1 MVTLPLDGI
10 RIIDC
15 GHVFAVPYAC
25 GLMADLGAEVIKIE
39 GPGRLDI
46 TRDGPFSGVHAD
58 NRPGLDPW
66 NRTANFNLINRGKKS
81 LVLDLGR
88 AEGREVLKDL
98 IRVSDVFTESFTP
111 RVMRN
116 WGLEYPDM
124 KKLKPDIIM
133 VSNTGYGRGPGP
145 YSQYPAQATTQEATH
160 GLAHVTGYRGDIP
173 SKAGQSFVDFLASW
187 ACLMGIALGL
197 RYRQRFG
204 KGLWLDV
211 GMYQL
216 GCYTISEYVLD
227 WLANHRLGE
236 RLGNR
241 HPWLAPQGCYPCAG
255 DDQWCVISVRD
266 DEEWAALCRLIG
278 SPDLARDARFAT
290 NRDRIAHHDE
300 IDAIIRAWTR
310 LFSKF
315 EVMERLQGVGVRAG
329 AVFDARDVN
338 MNTHYRSRGFLE
350 VVQFPPQ
357 RRMGKRVIMGR
368 PWRLSK
374 TPLAVKG
381 PGPALGEHNR
391 EVLQG
396 VLGYS
401 DRQYAELEREGIIA
415 DCPTKPR
422 PPAWME
428 MDERVKEGRL
438 AYHDPEF
445 KERLGI
451 QDDEEGPSG
460 PTTEDQATRLPREEW
475 PGSTPQSGEPERAAA
490 GGSGA
495 R

>member
-1 MVTLPLDGI
+1 MARLPLEGI

-46 TRDGPFSGVHAD
+46 TRDGPFAGVHAD
-58 NRPGLDPW
+58 NQPGADPW

-88 AEGREVLKDL
+88 AEGREVLRDL

-133 VSNTGYGRGPGP
+133 VSNTGYGRGAGP

-160 GLAHVTGYRGDIP
+160 GLAHVTGYRGDLP
-173 SKAGQSFVDFLASW
+173 SKAGQSYVDFLASW
-187 ACLMGIALGL
+187 ACLMGIALAL
-197 RYRQRFG
+197 RYRNRFG
-204 KGLWLDV
+204 KGLWLDI

-216 GCYTISEYVLD
+216 GCYTISEYILD
-227 WLANHRLGE
+227 WVANNRLGE
-236 RLGNR
+236 RRGNR
-241 HPWLAPQGCYPCAG
+241 HPWYAPQGCYPCAG
-255 DDQWCVISVRD
+255 DDQWCVVSVRD
-266 DEEWAALCRLIG
+266 DEEWAALCRLMG
-278 SPDLARDARFAT
+278 TPELAQEARFAT

-300 IDAIIRAWTR
+300 IDAIIARWTR
-310 LFSKF
+310 NLEKF
-315 EVMERLQGVGVRAG
+315 EVMERLQGVGVPAG

-338 MNTHYRSRGFLE
+338 LNPHYWSRGFLE
-350 VVQFPPQ
+350 TVQFPAE
-357 RRMGKRVIMGR
+357 RRIGKRVIMGR

-381 PGPALGEHNR
+381 PGPALGHHNR

-396 VLGYS
+396 ILGY
-401 DRQYAELEREGIIA
+401 DDKQYADLEQAGIVGTR
-415 DCPTKPR
+415 PTQPR
-422 PPAWME
+422 PMSHME
-428 MDERVKEGRL
+428 MDERVRQGRL
-438 AYHDPEF
+438 VYHEPGF

-451 QDDEEGPSG
+451 QDGEEDERHRVPIA
-460 PTTEDQATRLPREEW
+460 EDQTAQSPPKRWTGAGTR
-475 PGSTPQSGEPERAAA
+475 
-490 GGSGA
+490 
-495 R
+495 

>member
-1 MVTLPLDGI
+1 MARLPLEGI

-58 NRPGLDPW
+58 NQPGADPW

-81 LVLDLGR
+81 LVLDLSR

-98 IRVSDVFTESFTP
+98 IRVSDVFMESFTP

-124 KKLKPDIIM
+124 KKLKSDIIM
-133 VSNTGYGRGPGP
+133 VSNTGYGRGSGP
-145 YSQYPAQATTQEATH
+145 YSHYPAQATTQEATH
-160 GLAHVTGYRGDIP
+160 GLAHVTGHRGDIP

-187 ACLMGIALGL
+187 ACLMGTALAL
-197 RYRQRFG
+197 RYRHRFG
-204 KGLWLDV
+204 RGLWLDV
-211 GMYQL
+211 GMYQM

-227 WLANHRLGE
+227 WLANNRLGE

-241 HPWLAPQGCYPCAG
+241 HPWHAPQGCYPCAG
-255 DDQWCVISVRD
+255 SDQWCVVSVRD

-278 SPDLARDARFAT
+278 QPELAHEARFAT
-290 NRDRIAHHDE
+290 NRDRMAHHDE
-300 IDAIIRAWTR
+300 IDVIITRWTAR
-310 LFSKF
+310 LTKF
-315 EVMERLQGVGVRAG
+315 EVMERVQGVGVPAG

-338 MNTHYRSRGFLE
+338 LNPHYWTRGFLE
-350 VVQFPPQ
+350 TVEFPPE
-357 RRMGKRVIMGR
+357 RRMGKRVIIGR

-374 TPLAVKG
+374 SPLAVKG
-381 PGPALGEHNR
+381 PGPALGQHNR

-396 VLGYS
+396 ILGYD
-401 DRQYAELEREGIIA
+401 DRQYADLEQVGIVGQS
-415 DCPTKPR
+415 PTKPR
-422 PPAWME
+422 ASAHME
-428 MDERVKEGRL
+428 MEERVREGRL
-438 AYHDPEF
+438 AYYDPGF

-451 QDDEEGPSG
+451 QDEEERQRVPVAEGRTTASQRTTWSVYPP
-460 PTTEDQATRLPREEW
+460 PTY
-475 PGSTPQSGEPERAAA
+475 AAESSPA
-490 GGSGA
+490 GGAGT